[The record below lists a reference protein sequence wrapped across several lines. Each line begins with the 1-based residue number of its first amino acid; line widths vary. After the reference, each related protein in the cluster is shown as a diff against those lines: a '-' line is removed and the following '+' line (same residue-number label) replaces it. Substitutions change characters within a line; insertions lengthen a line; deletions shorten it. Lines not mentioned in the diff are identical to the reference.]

1 MVEKYLLL
9 KEVDSVALLNL
20 DHVSAIHKILINI
33 KRCMQYFSE
42 ACFNNCVAW
51 LLLFGHEIVGF
62 KDSLAYLLF
71 FFYTSPRT

>member
-42 ACFNNCVAW
+42 ACFNNCVA
-51 LLLFGHEIVGF
+51 
-62 KDSLAYLLF
+62 
-71 FFYTSPRT
+71 